1 MPENNMLNQN
11 LCKLQNRHHPW
22 FKPLAAAAA
31 LLLSASA
38 MATTPPGGGSS
49 GFSNLYSRAA
59 NDGACTVTRA
69 TVGNST
75 IYVPRDR
82 NNSSARF
89 NILVWGN
96 GTGGTSSTY
105 RSLLE
110 SVASQ
115 CIIVAAANTANA
127 GTGADMQAA
136 LESARSRYASII
148 APNARVCTAG
158 HSQGGGGSFNAAN
171 RVGATCVIPVQ
182 PDTRYTTQIYN
193 RLASNVEVITLWGS
207 ADTLAPASG
216 NRTNVQN
223 ASTILTQVETAGE
236 SHFAPVSGRGGNIGT
251 MFRLANIAQLS
262 NDPALRTEFRRAF
275 FGPATDFTAT
285 TSHPDLSD
293 VRRNPGAV
301 STNP

>member
-1 MPENNMLNQN
+1 MHKKNMS
-11 LCKLQNRHHPW
+11 KLQKRHRLR
-22 FKPLAAAAA
+22 FKSFTATAG
-31 LLLSASA
+31 LLLSAGV
-38 MATTPPGGGSS
+38 MATTPPGGGGS
-49 GFSNLYSRAA
+49 GFSNLYTRAA
-59 NDGACTVTRA
+59 SDGACTVTRA
-69 TVGNST
+69 TVGGST

-82 NNSSARF
+82 NNSNARF

-136 LESARSRYASII
+136 LNSARSQYASII

-171 RVGATCVIPVQ
+171 RVNAHCVIPVQ
-182 PDTRYTTQIYN
+182 ADTRYTTQIN
-193 RLASNVEVITLWGS
+193 GRLASNVEVIALWGS
-207 ADTLAPASG
+207 TDTLAPASG

-236 SHFAPVSGRGGNIGT
+236 GHFAPTSGRGGNIGT

-262 NDPALRTEFRRAF
+262 NDPAVRTEFRRAF
-275 FGPATDFTAT
+275 FGPATEFTAS

-293 VRRNPGAV
+293 VRRNSGAV
-301 STNP
+301 NTNP